1 MISYTVTVYN
11 EVAEIAKLLHLL
23 KKNKSPEDELIVVQ
37 TYKNDEDQNTDIFL
51 EIQKICKLNADIYQV
66 FHFQNKFSDMKNYV
80 NSLAT
85 RSYIINLDADE
96 LVSDHTIS
104 CWKKAILENPD
115 IDLFWVPRINTL
127 DSYTIQDIE
136 NYQWNINSNGW
147 INWPDYQPR
156 IFKNN
161 KNIRWIGNVH
171 ETLRGTDKAMVLPSD
186 PGLAIIHNKNIL
198 KQRQQN
204 SLYARIVQ
212 ENINIHK

>member
-147 INWPDYQPR
+147 INWPDYQSRICKNLPR
-156 IFKNN
+156 IK
-161 KNIRWIGNVH
+161 WYGHVH
-171 ETLRGTDKAMVLPSD
+171 EHLQGAETQGNLPSD
-186 PGLAIIHNKNIL
+186 PQLAIIHHKNIE

-204 SLYARIVQ
+204 ILYETISK
-212 ENINIHK
+212 H